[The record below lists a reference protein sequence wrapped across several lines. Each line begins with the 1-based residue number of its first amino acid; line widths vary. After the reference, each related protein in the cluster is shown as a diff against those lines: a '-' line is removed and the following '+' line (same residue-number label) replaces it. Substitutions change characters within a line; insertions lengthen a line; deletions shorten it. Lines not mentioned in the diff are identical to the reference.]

1 MLIVDGLHAAGLA
14 LLFLAVIPGFDS
26 VAAVVISSCTCFVP
40 GLLSKEKTATTTI
53 IIEDSL
59 VQYKYILQML

>member
-40 GLLSKEKTATTTI
+40 GLLSKEKTTTTI
-53 IIEDSL
+53 IIEDLL